1 MSDPLIAKST
11 ITIDA
16 PAPVVWGLITN
27 PDAIQKFMLGMQAV
41 SDWKAGSELR
51 WIGRHGERPNDNA
64 RGAIEKI
71 DPNRQLSY
79 SFFYPGYGYPDEP
92 QYYNRIIYEL
102 AAVNDQTALA
112 VEQGDFSVFKD
123 GETMRKHSQE
133 FWDLVLKNLKELAEQ
148 Q

>member
-16 PAPVVWGLITN
+16 PVPVVWGLITN

-41 SDWKAGSELR
+41 TNWKAGSELR

-64 RGAIEKI
+64 RGVIEKV
-71 DPNRQLSY
+71 DPDRQLCY

-102 AAVNDQTALA
+102 VAADGQTTIA
-112 VEQGDFSVFKD
+112 VQQADFSVFKD